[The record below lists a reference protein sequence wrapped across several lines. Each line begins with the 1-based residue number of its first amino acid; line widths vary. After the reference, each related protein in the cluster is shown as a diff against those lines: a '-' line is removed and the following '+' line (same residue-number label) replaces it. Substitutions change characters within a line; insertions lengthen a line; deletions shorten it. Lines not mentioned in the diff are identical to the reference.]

1 MNRISFYLSALFL
14 LTIAACSQKD
24 VPSWAQWRGPN
35 GDGIAT
41 DSLWDWNRLE
51 TSNILWRTN
60 VGFGHSAISVV
71 GNKCFAAGW
80 TEQVTETD
88 TVGTTTL
95 YCLDVQTGN
104 PIWSYKYTS
113 EKRSFPGPRSTPVI
127 DGRRVFFLDSEGLLT
142 CLDLKDGEENWQI
155 NLALDSL
162 TVIDQ
167 WGYCPSPVIH
177 NNLILLN
184 LNKRGIAINKRNGTI
199 EWNSEPGVANFASV
213 KLIDFNNQKA
223 AVFAADTT
231 IYILD
236 PKNGNLLS
244 SYKKE
249 KVYTMH
255 NDVMP
260 LGENQLFTSDE
271 LLILNDRKI
280 QKKWKNDTISSYFQT
295 GVAIGEYAYQF
306 SIHRN
311 KSRLYCIDLKNGQPK
326 WHNDMGKW
334 GTILGTKDKLI
345 IMSGLGK
352 VTIAEANPNEY
363 KPLKELQ
370 VFDSEDVEENWCWTM
385 PTLVNQQLFVRN
397 SKGEVACIQL

>member
-1 MNRISFYLSALFL
+1 MNRISYYLSALFL

-71 GNKCFAAGW
+71 GNKCLAAGW
-80 TEQVTETD
+80 SEQINETD

-95 YCLDVQTGN
+95 YCLDTQTGN
-104 PIWSYKYTS
+104 TIWTYKYTS
-113 EKRSFPGPRSTPVI
+113 EKRSYPGPRSTPVV
-127 DGRRVFFLDSEGLLT
+127 DGRKVYFLDSEGILT
-142 CLDLKDGEENWQI
+142 CLDLKNGDTHWQI

-167 WGYCPSPVIH
+167 WGYCPSPVIY

-223 AVFAADTT
+223 AIFAADTT

-236 PKNGNLLS
+236 PKDGSLLT

-249 KVYTMH
+249 KIYTLH
-255 NDVMP
+255 NDVIP
-260 LGENQLFTSDE
+260 INENQLFTSDE

-280 QKKWKNDTISSYFQT
+280 QNKWKNDTISSYFQT
-295 GVAIGEYAYQF
+295 GVVIGDHAYQF
-306 SIHRN
+306 TTYRN
-311 KSRLYCIDLKNGQPK
+311 KPFLYCIDLKNGEPK
-326 WHNDMGKW
+326 WRNDLGKW
-334 GTILGTKDKLI
+334 GTILGTNDKLI
-345 IMSGLGK
+345 ILNGLGK
-352 VTIAEANPNEY
+352 VIIAEANPNEF
-363 KPLKELQ
+363 KALKELQ

-385 PTLVNQQLFVRN
+385 PTLVNKQLFVRN

>member
-1 MNRISFYLSALFL
+1 MNRISYYLSALFL
-14 LTIAACSQKD
+14 VTIAACSQKD

-71 GNKCFAAGW
+71 GNKCLAAGW
-80 TEQVTETD
+80 SEQINETD

-95 YCLDVQTGN
+95 YCLDTQTGN
-104 PIWSYKYTS
+104 TIWSYKYTS
-113 EKRSFPGPRSTPVI
+113 EKRSYPGPRSTPVV
-127 DGRRVFFLDSEGLLT
+127 DGRKVYFLDSEGILT
-142 CLDLKDGEENWQI
+142 CLDLKNGDTHWQI

-167 WGYCPSPVIH
+167 WGYCPSPVIY

-223 AVFAADTT
+223 AIFAADTT

-236 PKNGNLLS
+236 PKDGSLLT

-249 KVYTMH
+249 KIYTLH
-255 NDVMP
+255 NDVIP
-260 LGENQLFTSDE
+260 ISENQLFTSDE

-280 QKKWKNDTISSYFQT
+280 QNKWKNDTISSYFQT
-295 GVAIGEYAYQF
+295 GVVIGDHAYQF
-306 SIHRN
+306 TTYRN
-311 KSRLYCIDLKNGQPK
+311 KPFLYCIDLKNGEPK
-326 WHNDMGKW
+326 WRNDLGKW

-345 IMSGLGK
+345 ILNGLGK
-352 VTIAEANPNEY
+352 VIIAEANPNEF
-363 KPLKELQ
+363 KALKELQ

-385 PTLVNQQLFVRN
+385 PTLVNKQLFVRN